1 MLSDYLKRW
10 EEKPLRMRSLYHC
23 HQASIKVCFSVKKP
37 KGRELVFSKQFD
49 YSALALVTTTV
60 RIEVF
65 PAHVNREKFALTI
78 PAAEAAKLLA
88 PPFPSEESLYRVM
101 CEVYERKNFPI
112 PDPGIPGGGG
122 KSMTAQGQTK
132 KPDAHSHKKHH

>member
-1 MLSDYLKRW
+1 MVGLF
-10 EEKPLRMRSLYHC
+10 HC
-23 HQASIKVCFSVKKP
+23 HHASIKVHFSVETP
-37 KGRELVFSKQFD
+37 EGRKLVYSKQFD
-49 YSALALVTTTV
+49 FSALALVTTKV

-65 PAHVNREKFALTI
+65 PAHVNREKFAITI
-78 PAAEAAKLLA
+78 PAAEAAKILA
-88 PPFPSEESLYRVM
+88 PPFPSEESLYRLM

-112 PDPGIPGGGG
+112 PEPGIPGGGG